1 MSLGLLFSGQGT
13 QHPAMLPWLD
23 DAPAWACQPLVD
35 RFGLE
40 WRGRLADSG
49 WAQRNAVAQPLLTA
63 IGIATWRVLSAML
76 PAPTVIAGYSVG
88 ELAAFHAAGVI
99 GAAEAQAIADE
110 RAELMDA
117 STGGVATGLLS
128 VADAPAA
135 LIAGLCR
142 RHELAVAIRLG
153 AGRVVLGGRKSA
165 LTAAA
170 KDATD
175 AGAKATDLALAV
187 ASHTPWM
194 EHAVGPFAA
203 LLESIQFD
211 RPRTALVCDHDAAVL
226 WHPAELRRALAL
238 QLAETIRWDD
248 CMNAVEERRV
258 RCVLELGPGSAL
270 SRMWNSRNP
279 TVPARS
285 VDEFRTTDAIAR
297 WVTEA
302 LA

>member
-1 MSLGLLFSGQGT
+1 MSLALLFSGQGT

-23 DAPAWACQPLVD
+23 DAPAEVRQPLVE
-35 RFGLE
+35 RFGID
-40 WRGRLADSG
+40 WRGRVADG
-49 WAQRNAVAQPLLTA
+49 AWAQRNAVAQPLLTA
-63 IGIATWRVLSAML
+63 IGVAAWHVLCPRL

-99 GAAEAQAIADE
+99 GAAEARAIADK

-135 LIAGLCR
+135 LVARLCR
-142 RHELAVAIRLG
+142 RHELAVAIRFD
-153 AGRVVLGGRKSA
+153 AGRVVLGGRKSD
-165 LTAAA
+165 LIAAA
-170 KDATD
+170 KDAAD
-175 AGAKATDLALAV
+175 AGAKATELALAV

-194 EHAVGPFAA
+194 APAVGPFAA
-203 LLESIQFD
+203 LLESIPFE
-211 RPRTALVCDHDAAVL
+211 RPRTALVCDHEAAVL
-226 WHPAELRRALAL
+226 WRPADLRRALAL
-238 QLAETIRWDD
+238 QLAETLRWDD
-248 CMNAVEERRV
+248 CLNAVEERRV
-258 RCVLELGPGSAL
+258 RCVLEVGPGSAL

-285 VDEFRTTDAIAR
+285 VDEFRTADAIGR
-297 WVTEA
+297 WVADA

>member
-40 WRGRLADSG
+40 WRGRLADSE
-49 WAQRNAVAQPLLTA
+49 WAQRNAVAQPLLAA
-63 IGIATWRVLSAML
+63 IGIAAWRVLSPRL
-76 PAPTVIAGYSVG
+76 PEPTVIAGYSVG
-88 ELAAFHAAGVI
+88 ELAAFHAAGVF

-135 LIAGLCR
+135 LIAGLCS

-203 LLESIQFD
+203 LLESIRFD

-258 RCVLELGPGSAL
+258 RCVLEVGPGSAL

-279 TVPARS
+279 TLPARS
-285 VDEFRTTDAIAR
+285 VDEFRTADAIAR